1 MNHSYLLAGIT
12 SGKLIRLLAKNGFS
26 VTPKILFRILF
37 LIQGGIWASFFKR
50 TEKKRFKKKLDNF
63 EMPDDPVFIIGHW
76 RTGST
81 FLHQLMSL
89 DSNLVSPNVFQVS
102 VPDSFLVSE
111 KYYKPVMT
119 SMMNPTR
126 PMDNVALGFYEQ
138 QEDEYALIKLT
149 VNSPLENMIFPK
161 NNSYFLMDYDDF
173 IPSEKVREN
182 WKEAMGNFCKRIS
195 FKSGKRVLLK
205 NPFHSMRI
213 PLLLEMFPKAKFIHI
228 HRHPYEV
235 VPSSIHMWNV
245 VGNENKLK
253 RRLPKPQIK
262 EVTIVLNRLLNYIY
276 DKLKNVP
283 ENAKVEISFSQL
295 ENDPVGTLKI
305 IYSKLELNYSPEFEA
320 RVNEWLNEVKSYKKN
335 KYELSESD
343 KKVIKNMLEKHFIYY
358 NYQK

>member
-1 MNHSYLLAGIT
+1 M
-12 SGKLIRLLAKNGFS
+12 
-26 VTPKILFRILF
+26 
-37 LIQGGIWASFFKR
+37 IQGGIWASFFKR
-50 TEKKRFKKKLDNF
+50 TELRRFKKKLDSF

-89 DSNLVSPNVFQVS
+89 DSKLVSPNVFHVS

-119 SMMNPTR
+119 SMMSPTR
-126 PMDNVALGFYEQ
+126 PMDNVALGFYEP

-149 VNSPLENMIFPK
+149 LNSPLENVIFPK
-161 NNSYFLMDYDDF
+161 SKSYFLLDYDDF
-173 IPSEKVREN
+173 IPSEDAREN
-182 WKEAMGNFCKRIS
+182 WKEAMKNFCKRIS

-213 PLLLEMFPKAKFIHI
+213 PLLLDMFPKAKFIHI

-235 VPSSIHMWNV
+235 VPSTVHMWNV

-253 RRLPKPQIK
+253 RRFPKPRIK
-262 EVTIVLNRLLNYIY
+262 EVAAVLNRLLNYVH
-276 DKLKNVP
+276 DKLKNIP
-283 ENAKVEISFSQL
+283 ENAKMEVSFSQL
-295 ENDPVGTLKI
+295 ENDPVGTLKL
-305 IYSKLELNYSPEFEA
+305 IYNKLKLNYSPEFEA
-320 RVNEWLNEVKSYKKN
+320 RVNEWLSEVKSYKKN
-335 KYELSESD
+335 KYELSKSD
-343 KKVIKNMLEKHFIYY
+343 KEVIRNMLEKHFIYY